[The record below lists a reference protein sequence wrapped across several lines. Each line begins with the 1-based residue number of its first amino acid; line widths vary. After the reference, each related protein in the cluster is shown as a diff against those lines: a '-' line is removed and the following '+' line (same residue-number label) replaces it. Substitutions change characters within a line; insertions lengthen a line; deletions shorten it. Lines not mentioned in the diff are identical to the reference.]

1 MTKWKTVTIELS
13 DNLIITHGIVKL
25 SDNSLNNREFSDNSD
40 NSMITGEIVRKIRP
54 PPICAGLEKFQSAET
69 RYLFIYN

>member
-1 MTKWKTVTIELS
+1 MTKWKTVTKKLS
-13 DNLIITHGIVKL
+13 ENSRITHGIVKL

-54 PPICAGLEKFQSAET
+54 PPILPGREKFQLTE
-69 RYLFIYN
+69 I